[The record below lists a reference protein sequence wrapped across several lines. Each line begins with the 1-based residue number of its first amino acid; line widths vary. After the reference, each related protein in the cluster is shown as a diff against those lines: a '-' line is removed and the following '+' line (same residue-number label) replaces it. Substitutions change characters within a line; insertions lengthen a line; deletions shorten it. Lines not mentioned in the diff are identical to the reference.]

1 MSLVISAWDQN
12 AGVAVCEGRVGKWV
26 DGKYVPTEENHSKL
40 TRLPNGGILG
50 IAGHSREGF
59 SVYASLTD
67 VLTEQLRPAIVQA
80 AEMHGFRELSEL
92 IPALLADCNRAHP
105 ELFFCV
111 SLLGTDNG
119 AVRGGA
125 WDSDGKADVP
135 TATDVTWQILSPSAK
150 FSAEVDAALRVC
162 LEHIGLRNPAI
173 TSEVLQ
179 NIIRVMAPGHP
190 DINDHTWA
198 EIVCA
203 SPRECMNANNIT
215 TGTLAASRVQFPDG
229 SALTTAG
236 VQTFSASASTSALLS
251 QSGFATIPGL
261 SISVTAASTSDVFN
275 VSASLILTA
284 TAYAT
289 AEIRVMADSTSKF
302 DVTYTVPSATGYI
315 VIPVLC
321 SITGLSAGTH
331 TISMAAYAPNGVDIG
346 FGSQMQVQRIF

>member
-1 MSLVISAWDQN
+1 MSLVITVWNKS
-12 AGVAVCEGRVGKWV
+12 AGVAVCEGRVGAWV
-26 DGKYVPTEENHSKL
+26 DGRYVPTEEDHSKL

-50 IAGHSREGF
+50 VAGHSREGF
-59 SVYASLTD
+59 PAYASLTD
-67 VLTEQLRPAIVQA
+67 VLAEQLRPAIVQA
-80 AEMHGFRELSEL
+80 ADTHGFCELSRL
-92 IPALLADCNRAHP
+92 IPGLLADCNRAHP

-111 SLLGTDNG
+111 SFLGTDNG
-119 AVRGGA
+119 TVRGGA

-135 TATDVTWQILSPSAK
+135 AETDGAWQILSPSAK

-173 TSEVLQ
+173 TSDVLQ

-190 DINDHTWA
+190 DINDHTWT
-198 EIVCA
+198 EIICA

-236 VQTFSASASTSALLS
+236 VQTFTASVSTSALLS
-251 QSGFATIPGL
+251 ESGFATIPGL
-261 SISVTAASTSDVFN
+261 NISVTAASTADVFN
-275 VSASLILTA
+275 VSAALILTA
-284 TAYAT
+284 TAYAQ
-289 AEIRVMADSTSKF
+289 AEIEVLADSSVKSN
-302 DVTYTVPSATGYI
+302 VTYTVPTATGYI

-331 TISMAAYAPNGVDIG
+331 TISLAANAPNGVDIG

>member
-1 MSLVISAWDQN
+1 
-12 AGVAVCEGRVGKWV
+12 VCEGRVGKWV
-26 DGKYVPTEENHSKL
+26 DGKYVPTEEDHSKL

-50 IAGHSREGF
+50 VAGHSREGF
-59 SVYASLTD
+59 SAYASLTD
-67 VLTEQLRPAIVQA
+67 VLAEQLRPAIVQA
-80 AEMHGFRELSEL
+80 ADMHGFRELSEL

-119 AVRGGA
+119 TVRGGA

-135 TATDVTWQILSPSAK
+135 TETDGAWQILSPSAE

-190 DINDHTWA
+190 DINDHTFS
-198 EIVCA
+198 EIISA
-203 SPRECMNANNIT
+203 SPRECMNASNIT
-215 TGTLAASRVQFPDG
+215 TGTMSAAKVLFTDG
-229 SALTTAG
+229 TALTTANR
-236 VQTFSASASTSALLS
+236 VQTFTASVSASALLS
-251 QSGFATIPGL
+251 TSGFGVVPGL
-261 SISVTAASTSDVFN
+261 SISVTAAGASDVFN

-284 TAYAT
+284 TAYAI
-289 AEIRVMADSTSKF
+289 AEIRAVADSAIKS
-302 DVTYTVPSATGYI
+302 DVSYTIPGATGYI
-315 VIPVLC
+315 VVPVLC

-331 TISMAAYAPNGVDIG
+331 TISIQAYAPNGVNIG
-346 FGSQMQVQRIF
+346 FGSQMMLQRIF

>member
-1 MSLVISAWDQN
+1 MSLVISAWDKHT
-12 AGVAVCEGRVGKWV
+12 GVAVCEGRVGKWA
-26 DGKYVPTEENHSKL
+26 DGKYVPTEENYSKL

-59 SVYASLTD
+59 STYASLTD
-67 VLTEQLRPAIVQA
+67 VLAKQLRPAIVQA
-80 AEMHGFRELSEL
+80 AETRGFCELSEL
-92 IPALLADCNRAHP
+92 IPELLADCNRAHP

-111 SLLGTDNG
+111 SLLGTDSG
-119 AVRGGA
+119 TVRGGA
-125 WDSDGKADVP
+125 WDSDGKASVP
-135 TATDVTWQILSPSAK
+135 TETDGAWLILGPSA
-150 FSAEVDAALRVC
+150 EMDAAVSTAVGGC
-162 LEHIGLRNPAI
+162 LGAIGLQDADT
-173 TSEVLQ
+173 TSKALECL
-179 NIIRVMAPGHP
+179 IRGFAAHCP
-190 DINDHTWA
+190 DINDHTFS
-198 EIVCA
+198 EIISS

-289 AEIRVMADSTSKF
+289 AEIRVMADSTSRF